1 MGDIQDHADR
11 LALSQKKIADLEQRE
26 RNAVQET
33 DKYKK
38 INEDLTHRIIRLGGK
53 IHDIE
58 DDLDHEKEDR
68 HADNKAIA
76 LRIMQNKINDL
87 EKKLSCALWDLQD
100 TASSHN
106 TLEIQERLTVQNKK
120 LLDKVDRLQ
129 TKNAKVSGDCSL
141 VHICAI
147 FLINFI

>member
-58 DDLDHEKEDR
+58 DDLDHEKAGR
-68 HADNKAIA
+68 HADNKATA

-129 TKNAKVSGDCSL
+129 TKNAEVSGDCSL
-141 VHICAI
+141 VYICAV
-147 FLINFI
+147 FLISFI